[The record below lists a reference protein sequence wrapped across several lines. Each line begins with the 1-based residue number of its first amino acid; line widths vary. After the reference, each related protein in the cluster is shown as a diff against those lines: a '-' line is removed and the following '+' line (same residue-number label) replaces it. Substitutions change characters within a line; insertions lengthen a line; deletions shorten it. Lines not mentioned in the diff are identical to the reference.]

1 MSSRRYTLIAGLLA
15 AAIHQTGVAQNDA
28 LQLLV
33 EQGKYW
39 QERGDDRRALEAW
52 EKLLRASPRHPDAL
66 YGMAMLEL
74 QAKRPAGAQKYLGE
88 LRSTAPNSPL
98 VAQLEQQI
106 RLAGGGAQRDL
117 SDARRLSQSG
127 ESEKAIAK
135 YQQALDGKEPSGELG
150 LEYYQTLGATESGWE
165 QARRGLERLAKSS
178 PSDARIGLALAQV
191 LTYREATRPDG
202 IQRLG
207 ALAGHPQVGTAAS
220 QSWRQALLWL
230 GDPPAH
236 RHVPLF
242 ETYLKA
248 NPQDIE
254 VSQRLARVGP
264 DPATAK
270 AEVDPL
276 ERRNTA
282 GFKALDDGRLTAA
295 EAEFNAVLAQSPKN
309 ANALGGLGVLR
320 LRQQQ
325 FGAARDLLQQ
335 ASRQGGGARW
345 RQPLN
350 NATYWALV
358 RDAEKARAASGFAE
372 ARKLLVQAV
381 NIDSKEPVGQLALA
395 DVLAASGDTVQ
406 AEKIYRHVLAG
417 NRNDQQALAG
427 LVGVLAQNGKAEEA
441 LGLVARLTPE
451 QQRSI
456 GGLGRVRAEQAM
468 AQAKAASQR
477 GDDAAAATALQD
489 ALVNDPN
496 NPWIRLDIARIY
508 LKSGA
513 VRDARGVVDG
523 LLVSHPELP
532 DALYASALLSAEM
545 QDWSGTLATLER
557 IAPEART
564 ADMGELQRRAWVHA
578 QADWAGTLARQGR
591 QAEAINVLAQAQGQV
606 KDDLDLLGAIA
617 SGYAEAGD
625 SVRALGMIRQLMSRT
640 TQTDFGLQLQYAA
653 ILAKTGQDI
662 ELAGVLRQLHAAPLT
677 AAQREN
683 YHDLR
688 YGYVIRQADALREQ
702 GQLADA
708 YEVLA
713 PLLAERPGDA
723 MAAGALARLY
733 ADAGEPG
740 QALDLY
746 KQVLAQNPDDLPT
759 LLGAAS
765 TATQAGQYKV
775 AESAVETALVHDPR
789 NPEVLAAAARLYRAQ
804 GKNSKAIEYLKLA
817 VATTEPERRPDGGAA
832 RNPGGGGNPFS
843 NRRGGAGNAALAYG
857 NATPGQPYVP
867 PPATAAGYGQPGT
880 QGTSATGSYTAP
892 LVSYAQAG
900 NASLPPAAIPDYL
913 PAPVVPGQPRN
924 APAYQAPAS
933 TGLWNLPTGSRS
945 ASEALPWQTPQAER
959 PRTLRDELAELQQ
972 ERSPD
977 ITVGTTVRSRDG
989 ESGMSG
995 FTDVQAPLEARL
1007 PVGDGKLSLRVAPV
1021 SLSSD
1026 TMRTDFNTT
1035 SRFGGGP
1042 EAALQAVGGAGRGPG
1057 PQDATGM
1064 GVAVAYK
1071 GENVEADIGT
1081 TPLGFQ
1087 EAGVVGGLHLKG
1099 RHSDSGMNYGVNLS
1113 RRAVTDSILS
1123 FAGTRDARTGQRWGG
1138 VTATGARLDLGFDG
1152 TGYGVYGYG
1161 SWHTLQGH
1169 NVVTN
1174 SRIEGGFG
1182 AYANLWRTS
1191 DSELTTGLNVT
1202 GISYDKNLRYFT
1214 YGHGGYFSPQRFF
1227 SVSVPLQWSQRSG
1240 RFSYQVRGSLGVQ
1253 NFREDDAPYF
1263 PSSRSLQ
1270 ARAQSAMASALADEL
1285 TTNGSAVYPGQSKT
1299 GLGYSLSAALE
1310 YQMAPQLFL
1319 GGSLATDNA
1328 SDYDQ
1333 WAAGVYLRYMFTP
1346 STRPMQMPL
1355 SPYGSPYGQ

>member
-15 AAIHQTGVAQNDA
+15 AAIHQAGVAQGDP

-33 EQGKYW
+33 EQGRYW
-39 QERGDDRRALEAW
+39 QERGDEKRALEAW
-52 EKLLRASPRHPDAL
+52 EKLLRANPQHPDAL
-66 YGMAMLEL
+66 YGMAMIEL

-88 LRSTAPNSPL
+88 LRRAAPGSPL
-98 VAQLEQQI
+98 VAQLEQQV
-106 RLAGGGAQRDL
+106 RLASGSAQRDL
-117 SDARRLSQSG
+117 ADARRLSQAG
-127 ESEKAIAK
+127 ENDKALAK
-135 YQQALDGKEPSGELG
+135 YQQALDGKEPTGELG
-150 LEYYQTLGATESGWE
+150 LEYYQALGATEAGWE
-165 QARRGLERLAKSS
+165 QARRGLERLAKNS
-178 PSDARIGLALAQV
+178 PSDARVNLALAQL

-207 ALAGHPQVGTAAS
+207 TLASHPQVGTAAT
-220 QSWRQALLWL
+220 QEWRQALLWL

-242 ETYLKA
+242 EAYLKA
-248 NPQDIE
+248 NPQDAE

-264 DPATAK
+264 DPATAR
-270 AEVDPL
+270 AVVDPL

-282 GFKALDDGRLTAA
+282 GFKALDEGRLAAA
-295 EAEFNAVLAQSPKN
+295 EAEFKAVLAQAPRN
-309 ANALGGLGVLR
+309 ANALGGMGVLR

-335 ASRQGGGARW
+335 ASRQGGAARW

-350 NATYWALV
+350 NATYWSLV
-358 RDAEKARAASGFAE
+358 RDAEAARAGSQFAE
-372 ARKLLVQAV
+372 ARKLLAQAV
-381 NIDSKEPVGQLALA
+381 KIDPKEPVGQLALA
-395 DVLAASGDTVQ
+395 DVLAASGDPVQ
-406 AEKIYRHVLAG
+406 AEKIYRQVLAG
-417 NRNDQQALAG
+417 NRNDQQTLVG
-427 LVGVLAQNGKAEEA
+427 LVGVLTQNGKADEA
-441 LGLVARLTPE
+441 LELVARLTPE
-451 QQRSI
+451 QQSRI

-477 GDDAAAATALQD
+477 GDDAGAAVALQD
-489 ALVNDPN
+489 ALLNDPN
-496 NPWIRLDIARIY
+496 NPWIRLDLARVY
-508 LKSGA
+508 LRAGA

-523 LLVSHPELP
+523 LLVSHPDLP

-545 QDWSGTLATLER
+545 QDWSGALSTLER
-557 IAPEART
+557 VAPESRT
-564 ADMGELQRRAWVHA
+564 VEMGELQRRAWVHA
-578 QADWAGTLARQGR
+578 QAQWAAGLARQGR
-591 QAEAINVLAQAQGQV
+591 QAEAINVLTQAQAQV
-606 KDDLDLLGAIA
+606 NDDIDLLGAIA

-625 SVRALGMIRQLMSRT
+625 SVRALGMMRQLMSRT
-640 TQTDFGLQLQYAA
+640 TQADAGLQLQYAA
-653 ILAKTGQDI
+653 ILARTGQDI
-662 ELAGVLRQLHAAPLT
+662 ELAGVLRQLHGAQLT

-713 PLLAERPGDA
+713 PLLAERPGDTLA
-723 MAAGALARLY
+723 IGALARMY
-733 ADAGEPG
+733 AEAGEPG

-746 KQVLAQNPDDLPT
+746 RQVLAQNPDDLPT

-765 TATQAGQYKV
+765 TATQAGQYKI

-817 VATTEPERRPDGGAA
+817 VATTEPERRPGAGMSRGQA
-832 RNPGGGGNPFS
+832 VGGNPFT
-843 NRRGGAGNAALAYG
+843 NRHGGAGTAALAYG
-857 NATPGQPYVP
+857 NAMPGQPYVP
-867 PPATAAGYGQPGT
+867 PPSTAAGYGQPGSP
-880 QGTSATGSYTAP
+880 GTGHAGSYAAP

-900 NASLPPAAIPDYL
+900 AANLPPAAMPDYL
-913 PAPVVPGQPRN
+913 PPPVAPGQPRST
-924 APAYQAPAS
+924 PSYQPPAS
-933 TGLWNLPTGSRS
+933 AGPWSLSAGGRS
-945 ASEALPWQTPQAER
+945 ASDALPWQASQPER

-989 ESGMSG
+989 EAGMSG

-1007 PVGDGKLSLRVAPV
+1007 PAGDGKLSLRVTPV

-1042 EAALQAVGGAGRGPG
+1042 EAALHAVGGAGPNAGI
-1057 PQDATGM
+1057 QDATGV
-1064 GVAVAYK
+1064 GVGVAYK

-1087 EAGVVGGLHLKG
+1087 EAGVVGGLRLKG
-1099 RHSDSGMNYGVNLS
+1099 RHADSGMTYGVNLS

-1138 VTATGARLDLGFDG
+1138 VTASGARLDLGFDG

-1161 SWHTLQGH
+1161 SWHTLQGQ

-1240 RFSYQVRGSLGVQ
+1240 RLSYQVRGSLGVQ

-1263 PSSRSLQ
+1263 PSSSSLQ
-1270 ARAQSAMASALADEL
+1270 ARAQAAMASALADEL